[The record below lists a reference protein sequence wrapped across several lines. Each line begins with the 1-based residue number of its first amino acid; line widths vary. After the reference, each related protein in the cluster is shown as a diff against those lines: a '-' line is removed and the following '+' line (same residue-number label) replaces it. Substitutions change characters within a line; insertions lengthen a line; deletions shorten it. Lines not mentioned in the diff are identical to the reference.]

1 MKKPLFLLVFLSFLL
16 AFCAC
21 KEPMP
26 DGAEPPLPA
35 EYTRLSLFCD
45 VSFWKPPQWETGE
58 GSIMGTISEKT
69 GVMVDVTVPAQ
80 DVDKQLSLL
89 LINDDLPD
97 MSSVLDP
104 TMISQLVDSGKVWD
118 LEEFFQTYLPES
130 HILKDFPEDVKEL
143 LRERDGGWYAW
154 PSHIDSEDARRHWP
168 PSAQCYAD
176 EGEYLW
182 NTGIIWNRAL
192 LHRLGLSVEDV
203 RTKEQAMEAFRRAKE
218 WNLRQQG
225 EEIIPLL
232 MDGKDYQPYTL
243 EFLQAS
249 FGMAPVAED
258 GGYRSPILQ
267 PETKEALAFLNQTV
281 REGYVSPEQMTW
293 QNLKVKDTLAG
304 GQVLCFIGN
313 IANTDIHALEWVS
326 SGQLRSESGKS
337 PVWGKRKAATTGWLN
352 TFLSKSCAHPK
363 ELAIWLDYMT
373 SEEGLL
379 LWDCGQE
386 GVDYRL
392 DGSGLVERFS
402 EAEKA
407 NQNET
412 SVWWPFGNNAWLRSI
427 LAPYQEGSEEDALSQ
442 IKVAYAK
449 AEGTR
454 IYNAGLLDISLQGE
468 AKQQEEALEAYIQKE
483 IPRLLLAGSAE
494 EFDREYAAFLECLE
508 QDGICELDQ
517 EKDRLYQQKC
527 RRTGETLW
535 WE

>member
-1 MKKPLFLLVFLSFLL
+1 
-16 AFCAC
+16 
-21 KEPMP
+21 
-26 DGAEPPLPA
+26 
-35 EYTRLSLFCD
+35 
-45 VSFWKPPQWETGE
+45 
-58 GSIMGTISEKT
+58 
-69 GVMVDVTVPAQ
+69 
-80 DVDKQLSLL
+80 
-89 LINDDLPD
+89 
-97 MSSVLDP
+97 
-104 TMISQLVDSGKVWD
+104 
-118 LEEFFQTYLPES
+118 
-130 HILKDFPEDVKEL
+130 
-143 LRERDGGWYAW
+143 
-154 PSHIDSEDARRHWP
+154 
-168 PSAQCYAD
+168 
-176 EGEYLW
+176 
-182 NTGIIWNRAL
+182 
-192 LHRLGLSVEDV
+192 
-203 RTKEQAMEAFRRAKE
+203 
-218 WNLRQQG
+218 
-225 EEIIPLL
+225 
-232 MDGKDYQPYTL
+232 
-243 EFLQAS
+243 
-249 FGMAPVAED
+249 
-258 GGYRSPILQ
+258 
-267 PETKEALAFLNQTV
+267 
-281 REGYVSPEQMTW
+281 
-293 QNLKVKDTLAG
+293 
-304 GQVLCFIGN
+304 
-313 IANTDIHALEWVS
+313 
-326 SGQLRSESGKS
+326 
-337 PVWGKRKAATTGWLN
+337 
-352 TFLSKSCAHPK
+352 
-363 ELAIWLDYMT
+363 MT